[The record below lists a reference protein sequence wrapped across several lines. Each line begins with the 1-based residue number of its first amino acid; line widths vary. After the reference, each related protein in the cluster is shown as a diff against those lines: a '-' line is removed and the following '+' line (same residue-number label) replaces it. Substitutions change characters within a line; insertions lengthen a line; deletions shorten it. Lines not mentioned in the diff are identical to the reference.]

1 MTQCIAEQG
10 TVAQSTEKQDAEKQ
24 NAEKQ
29 NAVTQNRGANAYSSD
44 SACGAANSRNWN
56 LPLSLKSQ
64 SSNSSS

>member
-24 NAEKQ
+24 NA
-29 NAVTQNRGANAYSSD
+29 VTQNRGANAYSSD
-44 SACGAANSRNWN
+44 SACGAASSRNWN